1 MIGERPRCLLRN
13 RYRLFFIGSFV
24 SVKIKLMRLGKI
36 RTPHFRIVIAD
47 SRSARNSKAI
57 EEVGRYSPA
66 SEPSLIEVNSERIQY
81 WIGVGAQP
89 TEAVT
94 ALLKITG
101 DYQKAHGLPGTE
113 GTLKTIPARV
123 DKRVAYEAAV
133 KEAMNEPA
141 DGATT
146 LKKKAAEKLA
156 AKSAPAVSEPETQ
169 NAEAEVPAPAA
180 TEVSEPET
188 QNAEAEVPAPVV
200 TEEVVSEAVAEAPA
214 ETSAE

>member
-1 MIGERPRCLLRN
+1 M
-13 RYRLFFIGSFV
+13 

-36 RTPHFRIVIAD
+36 RTPHYRIVIAD

-57 EEVGRYSPA
+57 EEIGRYSPA
-66 SEPSLIEVNSERIQY
+66 SEPSLIEVNSDRVQY
-81 WIGVGAQP
+81 WLGVGAQP

-101 DYQKAHGLPGTE
+101 DYQKANGLPGSE
-113 GTLKTIPARV
+113 GTLKPQPVRV

-146 LKKKAAEKLA
+146 LKKKAAERLA
-156 AKSAPAVSEPETQ
+156 AKAAP
-169 NAEAEVPAPAA
+169 
-180 TEVSEPET
+180 
-188 QNAEAEVPAPVV
+188 V
-200 TEEVVSEAVAEAPA
+200 TEETSVAAETPVAAAEPVVEETPVAEAAPVA
-214 ETSAE
+214 EEVVAEAAVEETPQA

>member
-1 MIGERPRCLLRN
+1 M
-13 RYRLFFIGSFV
+13 

-36 RTPHFRIVIAD
+36 RTPHYRIVIAD

-81 WIGVGAQP
+81 WMGVGAQP

-101 DYQKAHGLPGTE
+101 DYQKAHDLPGKE
-113 GTLKTIPARV
+113 GTLKSLPVRI

-156 AKSAPAVSEPETQ
+156 AKAAPIVEAPAEVAAEPSVAEAVAEASEPETQ
-169 NAEAEVPAPAA
+169 IAEAV
-180 TEVSEPET
+180 
-188 QNAEAEVPAPVV
+188 VPAPVV
-200 TEEVVSEAVAEAPA
+200 TEEVVSEAPA
-214 ETSAE
+214 EEKAAE

>member
-1 MIGERPRCLLRN
+1 M
-13 RYRLFFIGSFV
+13 

-36 RTPHFRIVIAD
+36 RTPHYRIVIAD

-57 EEVGRYSPA
+57 EEIGRYSPA
-66 SEPSLIEVNSERIQY
+66 SEPSLIEVNSDRVQY
-81 WIGVGAQP
+81 WLGVGAQP

-101 DYQKAHGLPGTE
+101 DYQKANGLPGSE
-113 GTLKTIPARV
+113 GTLKPQPVRV

-146 LKKKAAEKLA
+146 LKKKAAERLA
-156 AKSAPAVSEPETQ
+156 AKAAPVVDETPAVEEAPVAEAAPAVE
-169 NAEAEVPAPAA
+169 EAP
-180 TEVSEPET
+180 
-188 QNAEAEVPAPVV
+188 
-200 TEEVVSEAVAEAPA
+200 VAEAAPVA
-214 ETSAE
+214 EEVAVEAAVEETPQA

>member
-1 MIGERPRCLLRN
+1 MIGKRPRCLLRN

-156 AKSAPAVSEPETQ
+156 AKA
-169 NAEAEVPAPAA
+169 
-180 TEVSEPET
+180 
-188 QNAEAEVPAPVV
+188 APVV
-200 TEEVVSEAVAEAPA
+200 VEEAPVEVVAATPAETVEETPEQVVAEAAPEAVAEAPA
-214 ETSAE
+214 ESSAE

>member
-1 MIGERPRCLLRN
+1 M
-13 RYRLFFIGSFV
+13 

-57 EEVGRYSPA
+57 EEIGRYSPA
-66 SEPSLIEVNSERIQY
+66 SEPSLIEVNSERVQY
-81 WIGVGAQP
+81 WLGVGAQP

-101 DYQKAHGLPGTE
+101 DYQKANGLPGSE
-113 GTLKTIPARV
+113 GTLKPQPVKI

-146 LKKKAAEKLA
+146 LKKKAAERLA
-156 AKSAPAVSEPETQ
+156 AKAAPAVEE
-169 NAEAEVPAPAA
+169 APAA
-180 TEVSEPET
+180 PAAEAVSAPEPE
-188 QNAEAEVPAPVV
+188 APAVEEAP
-200 TEEVVSEAVAEAPA
+200 AVAEAPVEAVA
-214 ETSAE
+214 EVAADETPQA